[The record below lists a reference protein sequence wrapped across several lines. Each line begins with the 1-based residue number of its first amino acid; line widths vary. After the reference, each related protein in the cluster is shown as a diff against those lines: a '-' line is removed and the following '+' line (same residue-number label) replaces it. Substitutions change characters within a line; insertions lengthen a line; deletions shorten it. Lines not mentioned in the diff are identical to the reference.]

1 MPVGTLSAMD
11 EARGKPENARSF
23 DNVVDAYDRS
33 RPSYPVDAA
42 RWLVGGERC
51 EVIELGAGTG
61 KLTERLVALG
71 HTVTATDP
79 SEPMLQRLAQRVPTA
94 RPVIAAAEEIPTG
107 SRSVDVVVAAQS
119 FHWFDPARVLP
130 EVARVLKPR
139 GVLALVWNDRDDRIP
154 WVKRLGAIIGDSEQ
168 QADPTK
174 TLDDSGLFETV
185 QTTTLRFWQPTSR
198 ESLQDLVI
206 SRSNVAVLSPAERE
220 PVLRKVDELYD
231 EYGRGHDGMLL
242 PYVTHAFRAVVLP
255 WAHRENTAPQA
266 EPEGVG
272 TDPLLIDF
280 R

>member
-1 MPVGTLSAMD
+1 MD
-11 EARGKPENARSF
+11 EARDKVEKARSF

-33 RPSYPVDAA
+33 RPSYPSEAA
-42 RWLVGGERC
+42 SWLVGADRC
-51 EVIELGAGTG
+51 AVLELGAGTG
-61 KLTERLVALG
+61 KLTEKLVALG

-79 SEPMLQRLAQRVPTA
+79 SEPMLRRLAERVPA
-94 RPVIAAAEEIPTG
+94 AHLVLAAAEDIPTA

-119 FHWFDPARVLP
+119 FHWFDSARVLP

-139 GVLALVWNDRDDRIP
+139 GALALVWNARDDRIP
-154 WVKRLGAIIGDSEQ
+154 WVKRLGAIIGEAGHES
-168 QADPTK
+168 DPTQ

-185 QTTTLRFWQPTSR
+185 KTATFRFWQPTSR
-198 ESLQDLVI
+198 QSLQELVI

-242 PYVTHAFRAVVLP
+242 PYVTRTFRAVVLP
-255 WAHRENTAPQA
+255 WAHREDATPKPQ
-266 EPEGVG
+266 PEGIG